1 MVSNRLKRRVKAGIN
16 TVGSLGTGWVQCT
29 GGEVRFG
36 ESFGKLIISI
46 GGEADY
52 ERRAL
57 SRLVGGIYKLKLF
70 LCCLFFSLKYVV
82 KLKLLINLGL

>member
-57 SRLVGGIYKLKLF
+57 SWGDLQAEAFFMLS
-70 LCCLFFSLKYVV
+70 FFSLKYVV